1 MEQTTIHPS
10 ESLCALLAVQGTEP
24 LKAGIRMAELL
35 RRPQID
41 YAMLAPYDPQ
51 RPDLPQDVIRT
62 AQILIKYEGYIR
74 RQKAQVEK
82 IRKLESIRLPQDLD
96 YASLGGL
103 RLEAIQKLNALRPES
118 IGQASRISGISPA
131 DLSVLLIRLGKR

>member
-1 MEQTTIHPS
+1 MTSRSEYRLLLRQDNADARLTPYGRRIGLIDDARWQAFQTKQTLIQAEVTRMEQTTIHPS

-82 IRKLESIRLPQDLD
+82 FRKL
-96 YASLGGL
+96 
-103 RLEAIQKLNALRPES
+103 
-118 IGQASRISGISPA
+118 
-131 DLSVLLIRLGKR
+131 